1 MKDSFSPN
9 VRKEIGH
16 YVYLYIDP
24 RDNTVFYIGKGQNN
38 RVFDH
43 LKDKNENEKVKRIAE
58 IMESGQEPIIE
69 ILVHGIESDET
80 IKKIEA
86 AAIDLIG
93 LQNLTNIQ
101 SGYESIKYGRKKLE
115 EIESMYDGKLVEIT
129 EPAIMINICST
140 FRYGMEPIELYD
152 ATRSA
157 WVVGTDREKAKYAMP
172 VYGNV
177 IQEVYE
183 IKQWFEKG
191 STFNSRLIESDISA
205 EKRWEFVGKIA
216 IEEIRNMYKLKK
228 TDAFASGSSNPIK
241 YLNIKES
248 NTKQAGL

>member
-1 MKDSFSPN
+1 MIKSFSPKTRN
-9 VRKEIGH
+9 EIDH
-16 YVYLYIDP
+16 YIYLYIDP
-24 RDNTVFYIGKGQNN
+24 RDNSVFYIGKGKDN
-38 RVFDH
+38 RAFDH
-43 LKDKNENEKVKRIAE
+43 LKDQKENEKVRRIE
-58 IMESGQEPIIE
+58 DIRDSGHEPVIE
-69 ILVHGIESDET
+69 ILVHGISSDET
-80 IKKIEA
+80 IRKIEA

-101 SGYESIKYGRKKLE
+101 SGYESIKYGRKKLD
-115 EIESMYDGKLVEIT
+115 EIESMYDGKLVEIK

-140 FRYGMEPIELYD
+140 FRYGMAPIELYD

-205 EKRWEFVGKIA
+205 EKRWEFIGKIA

-241 YLNIKES
+241 YLNIKE
-248 NTKQAGL
+248 